1 VRCGVQSMPNRY
13 PPLGPES
20 TLLEAVLWHRKDGE
34 TIRIQ
39 KTGRPNITVYHPW
52 LRTWA
57 VDADAWRI
65 TLRQNTDG
73 AELMPA
79 PNARRHDASR

>member
-39 KTGRPNITVYHPW
+39 KTGRPNITVYH
-52 LRTWA
+52 
-57 VDADAWRI
+57 ADAWRI